1 MITHRDMCTHSGGG
15 VMSET
20 WMSSE
25 RVSDSQSYNLS
36 KKVSTFVLDYNSQKI
51 IPESILT

>member
-1 MITHRDMCTHSGGG
+1 
-15 VMSET
+15 
-20 WMSSE
+20 MSSE
-25 RVSDSQSYNLS
+25 RASDSQSYNLS

>member
-1 MITHRDMCTHSGGG
+1 MITHRDMYTHSGG

-25 RVSDSQSYNLS
+25 RASDGQSYNNLS
-36 KKVSTFVLDYNSQKI
+36 KKVSTFVLDYNSK
-51 IPESILT
+51 